1 SGEAAGDRQRVGA
14 IDRNRVGKGTAAEE
28 KCEAR
33 QQRLLDIWPDRLLEE
48 LRLMDAPAMRKLES
62 CPDRMAAERMLPVKT
77 RATTVKR
84 YEAKSV
90 SVPGAEADLIDHLMV
105 RREEPCGPRQGG
117 RAVWLVKDRIVEALS
132 KNAPV
137 TKRAP
142 PVYLLATIEGYV
154 MDESELAVWRV
165 VARSKL
171 VEVWA
176 CLRWDDLQSTKPAE
190 LTFADGRLTTIL
202 RKTKTSGPNRSV
214 KELPVCVSA
223 RALFLDSRWLGW
235 GFQGDSCVRKMAE
248 YGHAVGYTA
257 G

>member
-1 SGEAAGDRQRVGA
+1 
-14 IDRNRVGKGTAAEE
+14 
-28 KCEAR
+28 
-33 QQRLLDIWPDRLLEE
+33 
-48 LRLMDAPAMRKLES
+48 M
-62 CPDRMAAERMLPVKT
+62 
-77 RATTVKR
+77 
-84 YEAKSV
+84 
-90 SVPGAEADLIDHLMV
+90 
-105 RREEPCGPRQGG
+105 
-117 RAVWLVKDRIVEALS
+117 VKDRIVEALS

-235 GFQGDSCVRKMAE
+235 GFQGLCQLAAFDRDYILSPSWTRQAIAASGRWRSTVTRLATRLGPLSPLESIGCDSGFKHSERSVFPTGLAMLDNDKAE
-248 YGHAVGYTA
+248 THLLGRWKPEWSDIYARTFNRREAKLQRQFGEANVDYMVG
-257 G
+257 